1 MALSPW
7 AKSTRPRN
15 SSNTSD
21 VVLFTYLYY
30 FLEIGTAKLRFLK
43 GYLKGAKYFKPYNC
57 LLA

>member
-43 GYLKGAKYFKPYNC
+43 GYLKGAKYFKPYN
-57 LLA
+57 